1 MRAQRTLVSF
11 GLVAAV
17 AFAGTQLASAGD
29 YKGKPGKYK
38 ELADVDKVEVVRV
51 FKLADFAQLNVEP
64 VDTSKTELPDKDDNN
79 YETVKQILEDSTSL
93 LTSSLRRNLGERVK
107 VATGSAAASAAPVA
121 APAAAAPATG
131 TTADPAAAPAAE
143 PAAAA
148 AETQS
153 PAPSPKV
160 LLLRARVVEM
170 KPGSAAARFVVG
182 FGAGRANTELTGEF
196 VDAQTNE
203 VLLKFETG
211 RAGAGGGL
219 KGMDTESL
227 LSGSVREIGKDLA
240 ELLKLL

>member
-51 FKLADFAQLNVEP
+51 FQLADYAQLNVEP

-93 LTSSLRRNLGERVK
+93 LTSSLRRNLAERVK
-107 VATGSAAASAAPVA
+107 VTTGSAPASAVSVA
-121 APAAAAPATG
+121 APAAAAPAAG
-131 TTADPAAAPAAE
+131 TTADPAAAAPPEA
-143 PAAAA
+143 
-148 AETQS
+148 QN
-153 PAPSPKV
+153 PAPSPKL
-160 LLLRARVVEM
+160 LLLRARVVQM
-170 KPGSAAARFVVG
+170 NPGSAAARFVVG
-182 FGAGRANTELTGEF
+182 FGAGKANTELAGEF

-219 KGMDTESL
+219 KGMDSESL